1 MSAVGGWTSPVPC
14 RNIFFKYVT
23 STREDER
30 SDVSAKISRRQPTR
44 RALMARESR
53 GARGVEALVCGQ

>member
-1 MSAVGGWTSPVPC
+1 MGGWTSPVPC

-44 RALMARESR
+44 RASWHGKVAVQ
-53 GARGVEALVCGQ
+53 GVWRLWDLVSDY